1 MWSDLTPRYN
11 MLFASCFLTLRLP
24 FKEKTKFVAACSSV
38 CHKPRGCFGNHKKDA
53 NSQQLNASEKD
64 GECGRMHNNWL
75 HYRYAY
81 CIGRK
86 KIQKSTI
93 STCDLNPSTPHSLE
107 FLLCKIRKVAYW
119 YYVSY
124 VSVKK
129 KRLVSAPIFALQI
142 WKSTQEMW
150 KWRGKIGVSF
160 LLHCQFFSKSQK

>member
-1 MWSDLTPRYN
+1 M
-11 MLFASCFLTLRLP
+11 FLTLRLP

-86 KIQKSTI
+86 NTKSTLFI
-93 STCDLNPSTPHSLE
+93 CDLNPSTQHSLD
-107 FLLCKIRKVAYW
+107 FLHCKIRKVAYIEIM
-119 YYVSY
+119 YHVFLSER
-124 VSVKK
+124 KTIA
-129 KRLVSAPIFALQI
+129 SASIFALQI
-142 WKSTQEMW
+142 WKSRQQETW

-160 LLHCQFFSKSQK
+160 LLHCQFCSKSQK